1 MAQLLEAGRGK
12 GRKPAFGHTGIGTS
26 PHLVLEALKQ
36 EAGIDIVDVPYKG
49 TQQLFTDAKGGQFEF
64 LCNNIGPSLPL
75 IRNGDLRALAVT
87 SRKRSPALPDVP
99 AIAETLPGFE
109 VLGWMAAYVP
119 AGTPAD
125 VIDRLAA
132 ALHASLAT
140 DEVRKAL
147 ANFAIDA
154 MPTSPQEAK
163 DFLAAS
169 TAGGARWCGA
179 PASGS
184 SCELSIGIVFVQ
196 VESGDGYSAPDALVG
211 SMPVV
216 VV

>member
-1 MAQLLEAGRGK
+1 MATHASDARTLAQLLEAGRGK

-163 DFLAAS
+163 DFLAAEYR
-169 TAGGARWCGA
+169 RWGEVVRR
-179 PASGS
+179 SG
-184 SCELSIGIVFVQ
+184 IRI
-196 VESGDGYSAPDALVG
+196 
-211 SMPVV
+211 
-216 VV
+216 